1 MAYTAS
7 EHLEGVTTTQKFS
20 VSDSGSQSV
29 LKFKGA
35 TFPGVSLAPRWFVQD
50 AYIRALK
57 GFHLFRGGNSRGW
70 FLTIVRNTAYTSLN
84 RRAVAEEKL
93 IPYEEEKYGNII
105 SIDDPDNELP
115 TEAQKEYLQK
125 ALERLPL
132 EFREVIILYELEGL
146 SYKEL
151 ASTLGIPVGTVMS
164 RQQQSVELRTAVP
177 LERLSQPLIEQLS
190 ATRERLGAQTV
201 DHGDRRNNDALAV
214 PTLYWFAGQDRS
226 TTREARGIRRS

>member
-1 MAYTAS
+1 MLVYLCKPISSEKNMRQRRADRLTQEDRRRFEEIFLPYLDAAYN
-7 EHLEGVTTTQKFS
+7 
-20 VSDSGSQSV
+20 
-29 LKFKGA
+29 
-35 TFPGVSLAPRWFVQD
+35 LARWIIRHDQDAQDVVQD

-164 RQQQSVELRTAVP
+164 RLSRARRRLQERSDFGGVEHEL
-177 LERLSQPLIEQLS
+177 
-190 ATRERLGAQTV
+190 
-201 DHGDRRNNDALAV
+201 
-214 PTLYWFAGQDRS
+214 
-226 TTREARGIRRS
+226 